1 MGHMINEE
9 YLNKNNIDEYFTS
22 LAKKV
27 NERGIG
33 HHRILVVGGAAM
45 AIKYQDG
52 RSTVDIDICF
62 REQNNLYSCC
72 QIVAKEF
79 KIENKLIK
87 KRHLPVSFLISYCGT
102 YTYGKS

>member
-1 MGHMINEE
+1 MGHMTNVE
-9 YLNKNNIDEYFTS
+9 YLNKNNIDEYFTA

-45 AIKYQDG
+45 AIKYHDG

-72 QIVAKEF
+72 H
-79 KIENKLIK
+79 KLIK
-87 KRHLPVSFLISYCGT
+87 KRHLWCLFLISYCGT

>member
-62 REQNNLYSCC
+62 RE
-72 QIVAKEF
+72 
-79 KIENKLIK
+79 LIK